1 MTLLQRSSML
11 KFLTG
16 FFRNARISVKV
27 FIAPVAIT
35 VFMLAMAAVAQYG
48 SNQQSRALS
57 ELVGKTMPK
66 SMAAVEVSDL
76 VVIAHLDLY
85 RTIGWAVNSD
95 DAKKVEE
102 SAKRT
107 LASLQRAKQALA
119 AIPQRWALSGEEAA
133 QRDDAAAALDSYA
146 EAATNVA
153 EMAASDA
160 ATAFVFLLA
169 TEKPFEAV
177 KQPLDRL
184 RSIQARDSEQTSAAA
199 FRTED
204 QARRLFLMLLA
215 AALVLAMAV
224 TLAVVRMISR
234 PVSGMTRAMTALASG
249 DHSVDIP
256 GTDRGDEIGSM
267 AQAVQVFRKGM
278 IEADRLRGEQEEA
291 AKRAEVE
298 KRAAMRKLADDFEKA
313 VGDIVRSVSTAAT
326 ELEAAAGTLTKTADV
341 TRELSGSVAAA
352 SEQASANVQS
362 VASAT
367 EEMSATV
374 QEISRQVRESSVIA
388 NQAVAQAGNT
398 NARVS
403 ELLQAASRIGD
414 VVKLITAIAE
424 QTNLLALN
432 ATIEAARAGDAGR
445 GFAVVAQEVKA
456 LAAQTAKATEE
467 IRTQIAGM
475 QSATQE
481 SVAAI
486 EEIGGTIGR
495 ISEIA
500 ATVAA
505 AVEEQGA
512 ATDEIA
518 RNVQQAAAGTGHVA
532 SNIVEVNRGASETG
546 SASAQVLALAQ
557 SLAGEST
564 HLKDATQA
572 FIDTVHAA

>member
-1 MTLLQRSSML
+1 ML
-11 KFLTG
+11 KSFAGL
-16 FFRNARISVKV
+16 FRNAPISVKV
-27 FIAPVAIT
+27 FIAPIAIT
-35 VFMLAMAAVAQYG
+35 VFMLAMAAVAQYV
-48 SNQQSRALS
+48 SNQQSGALS
-57 ELVGKTMPK
+57 ELVGKAMPK

-95 DAKKVEE
+95 DANKVEQ

-107 LASLQRAKQALA
+107 RESLQRAKQALA
-119 AIPQRWALSGEEAA
+119 TIPQRWNLSGEEAA
-133 QRDDAAAALDSYA
+133 QRDAAAAAL
-146 EAATNVA
+146 EAYVDAAANVA

-169 TEKPFEAV
+169 TEKSFEAV
-177 KQPLDRL
+177 KQPLDQL
-184 RSIQARDSEQTSAAA
+184 RSIQARQSEQTSAAA
-199 FRTED
+199 FRTEA
-204 QARRLFLMLLA
+204 QARRLFLMLLG
-215 AALVLAMAV
+215 AALVLAMVV
-224 TLAVVRMISR
+224 TWFVARMISR
-234 PVSGMTRAMTALASG
+234 PVSGMTRAMTALANG
-249 DHSVDIP
+249 DHSVAIP

-267 AQAVQVFRKGM
+267 AQAVHVFKKGM
-278 IEADRLRGEQEEA
+278 IEADRLRVEQEAAGHRVEL
-291 AKRAEVE
+291 AKRE
-298 KRAAMRKLADDFEKA
+298 AMRKLVDNFEKA
-313 VGDIVRSVSTAAT
+313 VGNIVHSVSTAAA

-367 EEMSATV
+367 EEMTSTV
-374 QEISRQVRESSVIA
+374 QEISRQVRESSMIA
-388 NQAVAQAGNT
+388 NQAVAQASST

-403 ELLQAASRIGD
+403 ELSRAAGRIGD

-500 ATVAA
+500 AAVAA

-518 RNVQQAAAGTGHVA
+518 RNVQQAAVGTGQVA
-532 SNIVEVNRGASETG
+532 ANIVQVNQGAGETG
-546 SASAQVLALAQ
+546 AASSQVLSLAQ
-557 SLAGEST
+557 SLSGESN
-564 HLKDATQA
+564 HLKLATQA